1 MLVSTSPDEQFPP
14 AKRRP
19 AWRWPFG
26 LSILL
31 HAVLAALLIVGAL
44 AFHSSPNKAKLLG
57 GRELP
62 PIHAYFVKHIGH
74 YQNRSSSAPRGEQ
87 ELEQQVL
94 EQRARTGIA
103 RAQLKQAKLQ
113 ARVQALRRQILQ
125 YGRQAT
131 MLSRTIRT
139 SKSHGNVEKMLQ
151 SVALQ
156 GFDHHKGAL
165 GSGENCFEKIA
176 QNAFGYVLQS
186 RYALKKLNEEP
197 AKERKIEKKIA
208 KWHTA
213 ILLKVLQNVT
223 DPEFVPLPGDLDC
236 AIRVSQQ
243 RSGQVTGIKVLKCN
257 ANEYVRQVLVDAF
270 LQSSPLPSPSDP
282 KIFKSTSVYHVLGSY
297 ALCL

>member
-1 MLVSTSPDEQFPP
+1 MPISTCPDDRFPP
-14 AKRRP
+14 ASKRP
-19 AWRWPFG
+19 IWRWPFI
-26 LSILL
+26 LSILV
-31 HAVLAALLIVGAL
+31 HALLAALLIVGAL
-44 AFHSSPNKAKLLG
+44 VLHSPPNKEKLLG

-74 YQNRSSSAPRGEQ
+74 YHNRSSSAPHGEQ
-87 ELEQQVL
+87 ALKQQVL
-94 EQRARTGIA
+94 EQQVRAGIA
-103 RAQLKQAKLQ
+103 RAQLRQARLQ
-113 ARVQALRRQILQ
+113 ARVQELHRQLLE

-131 MLSRTIRT
+131 RLSQIIRT
-139 SKSHGNVEKMLQ
+139 SKSRGNIEKMLQ
-151 SVALQ
+151 SVALE
-156 GFDHHKGAL
+156 GYKHHKGAL

-186 RYALKKLNEEP
+186 RYAQERLKQDP
-197 AKERKIEKKIA
+197 IKERRIEKKMA

-236 AIRVSQQ
+236 AIRVTQQ
-243 RSGQVTGIKVLKCN
+243 RDGQVTGIKVLKCN

-282 KIFKSTSVYHVLGSY
+282 KIFKPSSVYHVLGSY